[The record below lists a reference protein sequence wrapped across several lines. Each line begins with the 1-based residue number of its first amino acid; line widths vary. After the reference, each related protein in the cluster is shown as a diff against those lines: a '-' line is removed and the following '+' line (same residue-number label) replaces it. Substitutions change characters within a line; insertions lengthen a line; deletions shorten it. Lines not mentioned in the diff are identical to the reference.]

1 MAYNASHAPY
11 LVPDDAVAEYIDP
24 EHLKNMTPQGRN
36 GYIYRAMVSRMDI
49 GIGEIVSALEEN
61 RILDNTII
69 MFMSDN
75 GGLNNIPVGSTCA
88 PLRGQERRDEG
99 KDKE

>member
-1 MAYNASHAPY
+1 
-11 LVPDDAVAEYIDP
+11 
-24 EHLKNMTPQGRN
+24 MTPQGRN
-36 GYIYRAMVSRMDI
+36 GYIYRAMVSRMDR

-75 GGLNNIPVGSTCA
+75 GGVNNIPVGSTCA
-88 PLRGQERRDEG
+88 PLRGQELRDEG